1 MTAASTQGHIGVSR
15 LEVVRETLAAR
26 GLSEESVTLICG
38 SWTVGTEKQYKGVW
52 TKWTSWC
59 RERQISVLQPSVEQV
74 ANFLTESY
82 HDGKSYSTIN
92 TYRSAISTTVE
103 SISEDRKPIGAHPL
117 ISRLL
122 KGIYLLRPPTA
133 RYSSTWDV
141 SAVTDYL
148 GTLTSLSTLSLNSLT
163 LKTVMLCALA
173 TAQREQ
179 TMYALD
185 LRNKIET
192 SESIKFLVTDRLKTS
207 RPGKSVEVCITA
219 TNVADICPV
228 RMLREYISRTEVLR
242 LHDGTYQHNLFVSFV
257 KPHNPVTTATIA
269 RWIKTVM
276 HAAGIDTTVFKAHS
290 V

>member
-1 MTAASTQGHIGVSR
+1 M
-15 LEVVRETLAAR
+15 
-26 GLSEESVTLICG
+26 
-38 SWTVGTEKQYKGVW
+38 
-52 TKWTSWC
+52 
-59 RERQISVLQPSVEQV
+59 
-74 ANFLTESY
+74 ANFLTECY

-92 TYRSAISTTVE
+92 TYRSAISTTVK
-103 SISEDRKPIGAHPL
+103 SISEDRKSIGAHPL

-122 KGIYLLRPPTA
+122 KGIYLYRPPTA

-148 GTLTSLSTLSLNSLT
+148 GTLTPLSTLSLKSLT

-179 TMYALD
+179 TMCALD

-219 TNVADICPV
+219 TDVADICPV
-228 RMLREYISRTEVLR
+228 RTLREYISRTEVLR
-242 LHDGTYQHNLFVSFV
+242 LHDGTYQHKLFVSFV

-290 V
+290 VRGAATTKAYTSGAPLAQILKMADWSNERTFRRHYLRVPEC